1 MSRAFGDR
9 LLKRF
14 VVADPDI
21 LEAELGA
28 EDRVLILA
36 TDGLWDVITNEEA
49 IALIR
54 VRRGLPDTVSV
65 RVLGNRA
72 PYSFTAL

>member
-21 LEAELGA
+21 LEAELSA
-28 EDRVLILA
+28 EDRLLILA
-36 TDGLWDVITNEEA
+36 TDGLWDVISNQEA
-49 IALIR
+49 ISLIR
-54 VRRGLPDTVSV
+54 VRAAAR
-65 RVLGNRA
+65 
-72 PYSFTAL
+72 